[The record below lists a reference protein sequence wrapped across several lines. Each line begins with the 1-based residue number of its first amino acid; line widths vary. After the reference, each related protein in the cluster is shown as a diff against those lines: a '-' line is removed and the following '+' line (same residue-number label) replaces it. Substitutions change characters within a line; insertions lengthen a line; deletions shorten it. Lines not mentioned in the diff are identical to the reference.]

1 MTLIQTIQTE
11 LMRALKA
18 GDSRTKDTLRF
29 IVSQIKYKEIEL
41 KRPATDDEIISAIRK
56 QIKELEEAS
65 AQFIAAGRTDL
76 SDENSAQIAILRP
89 LLPQE
94 LGDEELLKEIHAF
107 VEAQRDIQ
115 AANPRAF
122 TGKVVGALKSKADPS
137 RISALYGRMIK

>member
-65 AQFIAAGRTDL
+65 VQFIAAGRTDL

-94 LGDEELLKEIHAF
+94 LGDEELLKEIQAF
-107 VEAQRDIQ
+107 VESQRDIQ
-115 AANPRAF
+115 VANPRAF